1 METVRLWLASLLWL
15 LAGASQA
22 TATADPHRALASG
35 KADGG
40 VPGWTLEARAP
51 RGWTADC
58 CTYARAIGVDEVLYR
73 GEWTGEPNRV
83 MVLNVWPAKLATLDD
98 ELQADARRYHQLDP
112 AGKQQRIT
120 LAHAPMPCEA
130 NVYQG
135 SDRLDD
141 VVMFCDPGKAS
152 GIRLSWSMTLAAN
165 EADRRALLDAF
176 MQVVRSTRYRRGYTP
191 PDTPAGS

>member
-1 METVRLWLASLLWL
+1 M
-15 LAGASQA
+15 LAGAVSA
-22 TATADPHRALASG
+22 TAPTDPQRALASG

-40 VPGWTLEARAP
+40 IPGWTFEARAP
-51 RGWTADC
+51 HGWIADC

-73 GEWTGEPNRV
+73 GEWNGQPNRV
-83 MVLNVWPAKLATLDD
+83 MVLNVWPAKLPTLDD

-112 AGKQQRIT
+112 AGKQGRVT
-120 LAHAPMPCEA
+120 LADATMRCEA

-141 VVMFCDPGKAS
+141 VVMFCDPGKSS

-165 EADRRALLDAF
+165 DADRRALLDAF

-191 PDTPAGS
+191 PDTVSGP